1 MLRRPV
7 VILAAVAL
15 TATLAAG
22 ALGRPA
28 ATPKLQGTVGPG
40 FTISLK
46 RGGVKVKT
54 LKPGKYT
61 FVVSDKATIHSF
73 VLERQ
78 TGGKFEKAITTLPF
92 TGTKTFTTTLGKGKW
107 KYYCKAHESTMFG
120 FFTAT

>member
-1 MLRRPV
+1 MRPSNQSSTSRRQQGV
-7 VILAAVAL
+7 AAAAV

-28 ATPKLQGTVGPG
+28 ATPKLQGAVGPG

-61 FVVSDKATIHSF
+61 FVVTDKATIHSF

-78 TGGKFEKAITTLPF
+78 TGGKFEKAMTTLPF
-92 TGTKTFTTTLGKGKW
+92 
-107 KYYCKAHESTMFG
+107 
-120 FFTAT
+120 

>member
-7 VILAAVAL
+7 VILAAAAV

-46 RGGVKVKT
+46 SHGAKVKT
-54 LKPGKYT
+54 LKAGAYM
-61 FVVSDKATIHSF
+61 FVVTDKVSIHNF
-73 VLERQ
+73 VIERES
-78 TGGKFEKAITTLPF
+78 GGKFEKALTTIPF
-92 TGTKTFTTTLGKGKW
+92 TGTKTVTVTLGKGKW
-107 KYYCKAHESTMFG
+107 KYYCKAHEPTMFG
-120 FFTAT
+120 FFTVH